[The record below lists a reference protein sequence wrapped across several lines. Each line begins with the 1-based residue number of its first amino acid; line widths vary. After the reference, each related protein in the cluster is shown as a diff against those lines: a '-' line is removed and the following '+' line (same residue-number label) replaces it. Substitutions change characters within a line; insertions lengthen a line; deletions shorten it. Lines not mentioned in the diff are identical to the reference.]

1 MAPASQT
8 AERANILVVSIE
20 AIGYVNRMFSR
31 ILPAGLTALLG
42 IVLCVTAACNDV
54 KFRLPQLGDPPPPQ
68 PVIAAAVAVSFDPSV
83 RNAILEH
90 QACADIAWKGQLG
103 EAIIQAFQ
111 ETGRARFAQMAVVD
125 TVGVPKPVSVP
136 VGATPVSATIKLV
149 HQSLTARTR
158 TGSDDR
164 YLAQLD
170 IQLIATFYDLQGQPV
185 PDAPLVYSDAVKIWT
200 PQFAAS
206 GQCATQE
213 LTEVMNTAVEHLT
226 NQFYGYVGQFV
237 TKLLKQPPSVA
248 QIPASPVPP
257 TAEAVAA
264 VPARTATAQVIQ
276 AAQPTQAP
284 TATGQ
289 DPNRY
294 AIVVNVGLYRSP
306 WAGWR
311 EGLSL
316 ETKDTAPTL
325 ARTFN
330 VPDNQT
336 LLLQDELASQAD
348 IEEALASWLPKRTG
362 KESIVFFYFS
372 GQTLADA
379 KTGEVYLIPYDG
391 TPASSRTRL
400 ISLRWLQSR
409 LQKLGAKLALAVID
423 TPISTGAES
432 KDGKTRSVAPNWT
445 ADLGGSSGPSTPTV
459 IQITRTPGAPSQP
472 QGLLSGLSG
481 EADLDH
487 DSVITVGEWLRS
499 LRGNAITVPTLPPT
513 VALQSIPLV
522 RVSR

>member
-1 MAPASQT
+1 MLRRTTSP
-8 AERANILVVSIE
+8 SI
-20 AIGYVNRMFSR
+20 A
-31 ILPAGLTALLG
+31 ALLA
-42 IVLCVTAACNDV
+42 IVFCVTAACNDI
-54 KFRLPQLGDPPPPQ
+54 KFRMPDLGNAPPPQ
-68 PVIAAAVAVSFDPSV
+68 PVIPAAVTVNFDQSV

-90 QACADIAWKGQLG
+90 QACADIAWKGPLG
-103 EAIIQAFQ
+103 AAIIQAFQ
-111 ETGRARFAQMAVVD
+111 ETGRTRFAQMSVVD
-125 TVGVPKPVSVP
+125 TAGVPKPVSVP
-136 VGATPVSATIKLV
+136 IGATPVSATIRLV

-164 YLAQLD
+164 YMAQMD

-185 PDAPLVYSDAVKIWT
+185 PDAPLSYSEAVKVWT

-206 GQCATQE
+206 GQCATHE
-213 LTEVMNTAVEHLT
+213 LTEVMDTAVEQLT
-226 NQFYGYVGQFV
+226 VQFYGYVGQFV
-237 TKLLKQPPSVA
+237 TKLLQQAPPVA
-248 QIPASPVPP
+248 QIAATPVAPVMEPVPATPSRAATVP
-257 TAEAVAA
+257 TS
-264 VPARTATAQVIQ
+264 VIP
-276 AAQPTQAP
+276 AAQPAP
-284 TATGQ
+284 AATGQ
-289 DPNRY
+289 DQNRY

-311 EGLSL
+311 EGLSFDN
-316 ETKDTAPTL
+316 KDRVPAL
-325 ARTFN
+325 ARSFN

-348 IEEALASWLPKRTG
+348 IEEALASWLPKRIG
-362 KESIVFFYFS
+362 KDSIVFFYFS
-372 GQTLADA
+372 GQALADA

-391 TPASSRTRL
+391 TPAASRTRL

-409 LQKLGAKLALAVID
+409 MQKLGAKLALAVID

-459 IQITRTPGAPSQP
+459 IQITRAPGALIQP
-472 QGLLSGLSG
+472 QDLLSGLG
-481 EADLDH
+481 GDADLDH

-513 VALQSIPLV
+513 VAVQSIPLV
-522 RVSR
+522 RISR

>member
-1 MAPASQT
+1 MFRLNTSPYFAA
-8 AERANILVVSIE
+8 LL
-20 AIGYVNRMFSR
+20 AIGF
-31 ILPAGLTALLG
+31 
-42 IVLCVTAACNDV
+42 CVTAACNDV
-54 KFRLPQLGDPPPPQ
+54 KFRMPQLGDPPPPQ
-68 PVIAAAVAVSFDPSV
+68 PVIPAAVTVSFDPSV

-90 QACADIAWKGQLG
+90 QACADVAWKGPLG

-149 HQSLTARTR
+149 HQALTARTR

-185 PDAPLVYSDAVKIWT
+185 PDAPLIYSDSVKVWT
-200 PQFAAS
+200 PQFAGS

-226 NQFYGYVGQFV
+226 TQFYGYVGQFV
-237 TKLLKQPPSVA
+237 TKLLKQAPPVA
-248 QIPASPVPP
+248 QIAASPVSPA
-257 TAEAVAA
+257 AETVVAA
-264 VPARTATAQVIQ
+264 PARTAAAPITAISTAQ
-276 AAQPTQAP
+276 PAP
-284 TATGQ
+284 AATGQ
-289 DPNRY
+289 DQNRY
-294 AIVVNVGLYRSP
+294 AIMVNVGLYRSP
-306 WAGWR
+306 WSGWR
-311 EGLSL
+311 EGLSVDNK
-316 ETKDTAPTL
+316 ETVPTL
-325 ARTFN
+325 ARSFN

-348 IEEALASWLPKRTG
+348 IEEALSSWLPKRIG
-362 KESIVFFYFS
+362 KDSIVFVYFS
-372 GQTLADA
+372 GQALADA

-400 ISLRWLQSR
+400 ISLRWIQSR

-423 TPISTGAES
+423 TPIASNADPKDS
-432 KDGKTRSVAPNWT
+432 KTKSVGPNWT
-445 ADLGGSSGPSTPTV
+445 ADLAGSAGPSTPTV
-459 IQITRTPGAPSQP
+459 IQIARTPNSTNQP
-472 QGLLSGLSG
+472 QGLLSGLNG
-481 EADLDH
+481 NADLDH
-487 DSVITVGEWLRS
+487 DGVITVGEWLRS
-499 LRGNAITVPTLPPT
+499 LRGTATTVPTLPPT
-513 VALQSIPLV
+513 VAVQSIPLV